1 MSLSLFRARYRG
13 TEGRIVT
20 QLEKEKRK
28 KVMDRSNLNGFVQ
41 KVIKVRDEY
50 LINRFVSLYLL
61 SLPSLPPFN
70 HLFSII
76 LLQLIETKQTTF
88 SLHFKMFLNVLTFSA
103 SFPFV
108 HEILFTAQKYHNVV
122 GIFCTLLFSRCI
134 SNHNNKKKKTY
145 IYKCN
150 LISK

>member
-61 SLPSLPPFN
+61 SLPPLPPFN

-76 LLQLIETKQTTF
+76 LLQLIETKQTNFFFTF
-88 SLHFKMFLNVLTFSA
+88 QNVSQCSNFLRFVSFRTRNTFHGS
-103 SFPFV
+103 
-108 HEILFTAQKYHNVV
+108 K
-122 GIFCTLLFSRCI
+122 I
-134 SNHNNKKKKTY
+134 S
-145 IYKCN
+145 
-150 LISK
+150 